1 VNAFEAIADQR
12 VVPVIRCGDV
22 DDAVSTARAAAAA
35 GMRVVELTLTTPGVH
50 AAIRELDDLVV
61 GLGTVMSASDV
72 GPAVDAGAA
81 FVVSFGNPPHFLD
94 AAREAG
100 VPALPGVLTPGEA
113 LAAGTDV
120 MKLFPARLVSP
131 AYLRDLAAVMP
142 SARFVPTGGIETAD
156 VGAWLAAGA
165 FAVGLGGSL
174 GTAARVGADEVEA
187 RCRAALA
194 AVVG

>member
-1 VNAFEAIADQR
+1 VNALEAIADQR
-12 VVPVIRCGDV
+12 VVPVIRCGDLE
-22 DDAVSTARAAAAA
+22 DAVQTARAAAAA
-35 GMRVVELTLTTPGVH
+35 GMRVVELTLTTPGVYE
-50 AAIRELDDLVV
+50 AIRELDGLLV
-61 GLGTVMSASDV
+61 GLGTLTSADDV
-72 GPAVDAGAA
+72 APAVEAGAA
-81 FVVSFGNPPHFLD
+81 FLVSFGNPSGFVA

-142 SARFVPTGGIETAD
+142 TARFVPTGGIEPAD
-156 VGAWLAAGA
+156 AGAWLAAGA
-165 FAVGLGGSL
+165 LAVGLGSSL
-174 GTAARVGADEVEA
+174 GTVARVGADEVER